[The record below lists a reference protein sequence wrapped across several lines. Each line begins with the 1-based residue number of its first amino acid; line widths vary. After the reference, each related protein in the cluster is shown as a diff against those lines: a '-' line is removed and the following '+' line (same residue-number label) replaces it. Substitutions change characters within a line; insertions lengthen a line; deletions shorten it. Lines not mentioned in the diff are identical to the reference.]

1 MKKAELYR
9 SIEGIKPDRSMKN
22 RIMTAAEANDKI
34 TVSKKPVFLPVAVAF
49 LLVINLGVIANLMA
63 GDNFSSKHNGEDN
76 SFYGNSTDEFSDYAE
91 KVYKEI
97 TEHDYKKIEFLQ
109 EDNYF
114 PFTDKPWFEMY
125 SIDTIE
131 KGAVE
136 TGAENAGAEN
146 VFVKYIKYIQTIDG
160 IYTNHEYIIGYDG
173 NGYEKENILS
183 ITESNVDYSSDIP
196 EKYKSEISADVN
208 LSDSFDKLVS
218 EYSME
223 KYGSLEYPY
232 ESSYNN
238 QYDMRILLF
247 PSLKSNESAPDGIV
261 YRFPAVFTVTA
272 PLEADVDTIDE
283 NVYFLVDGQ
292 GNSQNQLSYDN
303 YWKETV
309 YADDAN
315 YETAELPEIE
325 NMNVD
330 MAVRLLKNT
339 GYTNISERYV
349 IDERL
354 QDTVISYDYGLMPG
368 DVKRKNAVIGIIVS
382 GKQMPDIIGMDIG
395 DAGTVLN
402 DQQIEYKIIYMY
414 GAKAD
419 DTGQTVVS
427 TSIGV
432 NEIVNG
438 SEPVEV
444 FVESDTSCLAAGLWS
459 EMELEYSYSENGVD
473 YYSSE
478 ELPDVILD
486 GYYNDNGKVFV
497 NGISTKSD
505 YYEMCPDIY
514 VGMSLEAIDIQLNE
528 GFYYQD
534 KEVSGISLIE
544 YDSEMDYNYKFVYT
558 DNDVLYTVLL
568 KTVNE
573 GSFEEQ
579 IVSNIYVTKEAVE
592 SEDSD
597 NNQQAIYD

>member
-136 TGAENAGAEN
+136 TGAENAGVTN
-146 VFVKYIKYIQTIDG
+146 IFVKYIQTIDG

-183 ITESNVDYSSDIP
+183 ITESNVDYSSEIP
-196 EKYKSEISADVN
+196 EKYKNEISADVN

-223 KYGSLEYPY
+223 KYGGLEYPY

-272 PLEADVDTIDE
+272 PQEADVDTIDE
-283 NVYFLVDGQ
+283 NVYFLVDRQ
-292 GNSQNQLSYDN
+292 GNSQNQLSYVN

-309 YADDAN
+309 YADDAS

-354 QDTVISYDYGLMPG
+354 HDTVISYDYGLMPG
-368 DVKRKNAVIGIIVS
+368 DIKRKNAVIGIIVS
-382 GKQMPDIIGMDIG
+382 GKQMPDIIGMEIG

-419 DTGQTVVS
+419 DTGQIVVS

-444 FVESDTSCLAAGLWS
+444 FVESDSSCLAAGLWS
-459 EMELEYSYSENGVD
+459 EMDLEYSYSENGVD
-473 YYSSE
+473 YYSSN

-544 YDSEMDYNYKFVYT
+544 YDSEMDYNYKFVYS

>member
-131 KGAVE
+131 KGALE
-136 TGAENAGAEN
+136 TGAENAGVTN
-146 VFVKYIKYIQTIDG
+146 IFVKYIQTIDG

-183 ITESNVDYSSDIP
+183 ITESNVDYSSEIP
-196 EKYKSEISADVN
+196 EKYKNEISADVN

-223 KYGSLEYPY
+223 KYGGLEYPY

-272 PLEADVDTIDE
+272 PQEADVDTIDE

-309 YADDAN
+309 YADDAS

-354 QDTVISYDYGLMPG
+354 HDTVISYDYGLMPG

-382 GKQMPDIIGMDIG
+382 GKQMPDIIGMEIG

-419 DTGQTVVS
+419 DTGQIVVS

-444 FVESDTSCLAAGLWS
+444 FVESDSSCLAAGLWS
-459 EMELEYSYSENGVD
+459 EMDLEYSYSENGVD
-473 YYSSE
+473 YYSSNA
-478 ELPDVILD
+478 LPDVILD

>member
-125 SIDTIE
+125 SIDTIK

-136 TGAENAGAEN
+136 TGAENAGVTN
-146 VFVKYIKYIQTIDG
+146 IFVKYIQTIDG

-173 NGYEKENILS
+173 NVYEKENILS
-183 ITESNVDYSSDIP
+183 ITESNVDYSSEIP
-196 EKYKSEISADVN
+196 EKYKNEISADVN

-218 EYSME
+218 EYSVE

-272 PLEADVDTIDE
+272 PQEADVD

-309 YADDAN
+309 YADDAS

-354 QDTVISYDYGLMPG
+354 HDTVISYDYGLMPG

-382 GKQMPDIIGMDIG
+382 GKQMPDIIGMEIG

-419 DTGQTVVS
+419 DTGQIVVS

-444 FVESDTSCLAAGLWS
+444 FVESDSSCLAAGLWS
-459 EMELEYSYSENGVD
+459 EMDLEYSYSENGVD
-473 YYSSE
+473 YYSSN

-544 YDSEMDYNYKFVYT
+544 YDSEMDYNYKFVYS

>member
-49 LLVINLGVIANLMA
+49 LLVINLGVIANLMT

-131 KGAVE
+131 KGALE
-136 TGAENAGAEN
+136 TGAENAGVTN
-146 VFVKYIKYIQTIDG
+146 IFVKYIQTIDG

-183 ITESNVDYSSDIP
+183 ITESNVDYSSEIP
-196 EKYKSEISADVN
+196 EKYKNEISADVN

-223 KYGSLEYPY
+223 KYGGLEYPY

-272 PLEADVDTIDE
+272 PQEADVDTIDE
-283 NVYFLVDGQ
+283 NVYFLVDRQ

-309 YADDAN
+309 YADDAS

-354 QDTVISYDYGLMPG
+354 HDTVISYDYGLMPG

-382 GKQMPDIIGMDIG
+382 GKQMPDIIGMEIG

-419 DTGQTVVS
+419 DTGQIVVS

-444 FVESDTSCLAAGLWS
+444 FVESDSSCLAAGLWS
-459 EMELEYSYSENGVD
+459 EMDLEYSYSENGVD
-473 YYSSE
+473 YYSSN

>member
-34 TVSKKPVFLPVAVAF
+34 TVSKKPVFFPVAVAF

-125 SIDTIE
+125 SIDTIK

-136 TGAENAGAEN
+136 TGAENAGVTN
-146 VFVKYIKYIQTIDG
+146 IFVKYIQTIDG

-183 ITESNVDYSSDIP
+183 ITESNVDYSSEIP
-196 EKYKSEISADVN
+196 EKYKNEISADVN

-223 KYGSLEYPY
+223 KYGGLEYPY

-272 PLEADVDTIDE
+272 PQEADVDTIDE

-309 YADDAN
+309 YADDAS

-354 QDTVISYDYGLMPG
+354 HDTVISYDYGLMPG
-368 DVKRKNAVIGIIVS
+368 DVKGKNAVIGIIVS
-382 GKQMPDIIGMDIG
+382 GKQMPDIIGMEIG

-419 DTGQTVVS
+419 DTGQIVVS

-444 FVESDTSCLAAGLWS
+444 FVESDSSCLAAGLWS
-459 EMELEYSYSENGVD
+459 EMDLEYSYSENGVD
-473 YYSSE
+473 YYSSN

-544 YDSEMDYNYKFVYT
+544 YDSEMDYNYKFVYS

>member
-125 SIDTIE
+125 SIDTIK

-136 TGAENAGAEN
+136 TGAENAGVTN
-146 VFVKYIKYIQTIDG
+146 IFVKYIQTIDG

-183 ITESNVDYSSDIP
+183 ITESNVDYSSEIP
-196 EKYKSEISADVN
+196 EKYKNEISADVN

-218 EYSME
+218 EYSVE

-272 PLEADVDTIDE
+272 PQEADVDTIDE

-309 YADDAN
+309 YADDAS

-354 QDTVISYDYGLMPG
+354 HDTVISYDYGLMPG

-382 GKQMPDIIGMDIG
+382 GKQMPDIIGMEIG

-419 DTGQTVVS
+419 DTGQIVVS

-444 FVESDTSCLAAGLWS
+444 FVESDSSCLAAGLWS
-459 EMELEYSYSENGVD
+459 EMDLEYSYSENGVD
-473 YYSSE
+473 YYSSN

-544 YDSEMDYNYKFVYT
+544 YDSEMDYNYKFVYS

-597 NNQQAIYD
+597 NNQQAIYDK

>member
-131 KGAVE
+131 KGALE
-136 TGAENAGAEN
+136 TGAENAGVTN
-146 VFVKYIKYIQTIDG
+146 IFVKYIQTIDG

-183 ITESNVDYSSDIP
+183 ITESNVDYSSEIP
-196 EKYKSEISADVN
+196 EKYKNEISADVN

-223 KYGSLEYPY
+223 KYGGLEYPY

-272 PLEADVDTIDE
+272 PQEADVDTIDE

-309 YADDAN
+309 YADDAS

-354 QDTVISYDYGLMPG
+354 HDTVISYDYGLMPG

-382 GKQMPDIIGMDIG
+382 GKQMPDIIGMEIG

-419 DTGQTVVS
+419 DTGQIVVS

-497 NGISTKSD
+497 NGISTKNSF
-505 YYEMCPDIY
+505 YEMCPDIY
-514 VGMSLEAIDIQLNE
+514 VGMTIDDINNVLESLD
-528 GFYYQD
+528 YYQE
-534 KEVSGISLIE
+534 KEVYLVNPIE
-544 YDSEMDYNYKFVYT
+544 EDSIYGDYNYEFGYIDDDGMK
-558 DNDVLYTVLL
+558 YTVMLS
-568 KTVNE
+568 VN
-573 GSFEEQ
+573 GEQ
-579 IVSNIYVTKEAVE
+579 VSNIYVTKEAVDYGE
-592 SEDSD
+592 TD
-597 NNQQAIYD
+597 NNQQIVYDE

>member
-125 SIDTIE
+125 SIDTIK

-136 TGAENAGAEN
+136 TGAENAGVTN
-146 VFVKYIKYIQTIDG
+146 IFVKYIQTIDG

-183 ITESNVDYSSDIP
+183 ITESNVDYSSEIP
-196 EKYKSEISADVN
+196 EKYKNEISADVN

-218 EYSME
+218 EYSVE

-272 PLEADVDTIDE
+272 PQEADVDTIDE
-283 NVYFLVDGQ
+283 NVYFLVDRQ

-309 YADDAN
+309 YADDAS

-354 QDTVISYDYGLMPG
+354 HDTVISYDYGLMPG
-368 DVKRKNAVIGIIVS
+368 DIKRKNAVIGIIVS
-382 GKQMPDIIGMDIG
+382 GKQMPDIIGMEIG

-419 DTGQTVVS
+419 DTGQIVVS

-444 FVESDTSCLAAGLWS
+444 FVESDSSCLAAGLWS
-459 EMELEYSYSENGVD
+459 EMDLEYSYSENGVD
-473 YYSSE
+473 YYSSN

-528 GFYYQD
+528 GYYQD

-544 YDSEMDYNYKFVYT
+544 YDSEMDYNYKFVYS

-597 NNQQAIYD
+597 NNQQAIYDKK

>member
-49 LLVINLGVIANLMA
+49 LLVINLGVIANLMT

-131 KGAVE
+131 KGALE
-136 TGAENAGAEN
+136 TGAENAGVTN
-146 VFVKYIKYIQTIDG
+146 IFVKYIQTIDG

-183 ITESNVDYSSDIP
+183 ITESNVDYSSEIP
-196 EKYKSEISADVN
+196 EKYKNEISADVN

-218 EYSME
+218 EYSVE

-247 PSLKSNESAPDGIV
+247 PSLKSNESAPYGIV

-272 PLEADVDTIDE
+272 PQEADVDTIDE

-444 FVESDTSCLAAGLWS
+444 FVESDSSCLAAGLWS
-459 EMELEYSYSENGVD
+459 EMDLEYSYSENGVD
-473 YYSSE
+473 YYSSN

-544 YDSEMDYNYKFVYT
+544 YDSEMDYNYKFVYS

>member
-131 KGAVE
+131 KGALE
-136 TGAENAGAEN
+136 TGAENAGVTN
-146 VFVKYIKYIQTIDG
+146 IFVKYIQTIDG

-183 ITESNVDYSSDIP
+183 ITESNVDYSSEIP
-196 EKYKSEISADVN
+196 EKYKNEISADVN

-223 KYGSLEYPY
+223 KYGGLEYPY

-272 PLEADVDTIDE
+272 PQEADVDTIDE

-309 YADDAN
+309 YADDAS

-354 QDTVISYDYGLMPG
+354 HDTVISYDYGLMPG

-382 GKQMPDIIGMDIG
+382 GKQMPDIIGMEIG

-419 DTGQTVVS
+419 DTGQIVVS

-514 VGMSLEAIDIQLNE
+514 VGMTIDDINNVLESLD
-528 GFYYQD
+528 YYQE
-534 KEVSGISLIE
+534 KEVYLVNPIE
-544 YDSEMDYNYKFVYT
+544 EDSIYGDYNYEFGYIDDDGMK
-558 DNDVLYTVLL
+558 YTVMLS
-568 KTVNE
+568 VN
-573 GSFEEQ
+573 GEQ
-579 IVSNIYVTKEAVE
+579 VSNIYVTKEAVDYGE
-592 SEDSD
+592 TD
-597 NNQQAIYD
+597 NNQQIVYDE

>member
-109 EDNYF
+109 EGNYF

-125 SIDTIE
+125 SIYTIE

-136 TGAENAGAEN
+136 TGAENAGVTN
-146 VFVKYIKYIQTIDG
+146 IFVKYIQTIDG

-183 ITESNVDYSSDIP
+183 ITESNVDYSSEIP
-196 EKYKSEISADVN
+196 EKYKNEISADVN

-223 KYGSLEYPY
+223 KYGGLEYPY

-382 GKQMPDIIGMDIG
+382 GKQMPDIIGMEIG

-497 NGISTKSD
+497 NGISTKNSF
-505 YYEMCPDIY
+505 YEMCPDIY
-514 VGMSLEAIDIQLNE
+514 VGMTIDDINNVLESLD
-528 GFYYQD
+528 YYQE
-534 KEVSGISLIE
+534 KEVYLVNPIE
-544 YDSEMDYNYKFVYT
+544 EDSIYGDYNYEFGYIDDDGMK
-558 DNDVLYTVLL
+558 YTVMLS
-568 KTVNE
+568 VN
-573 GSFEEQ
+573 GEQ
-579 IVSNIYVTKEAVE
+579 VSNIYVTKEAVDYGE
-592 SEDSD
+592 TD
-597 NNQQAIYD
+597 NNQQIVYDE

>member
-76 SFYGNSTDEFSDYAE
+76 SFYGNSTDEFSYYAE

-125 SIDTIE
+125 SIDTIK

-136 TGAENAGAEN
+136 TGAENAGVTN
-146 VFVKYIKYIQTIDG
+146 IFVKYIQTIDG

-183 ITESNVDYSSDIP
+183 ITESNVDYSSEIP
-196 EKYKSEISADVN
+196 EKYKNEISADVN

-218 EYSME
+218 EYSVE

-272 PLEADVDTIDE
+272 PQEADVDTIDE

-309 YADDAN
+309 YADDAS

-354 QDTVISYDYGLMPG
+354 HDTVISYDYGLMPG

-382 GKQMPDIIGMDIG
+382 GKQMPDIIGMEIG

-419 DTGQTVVS
+419 DTGQIVVS

-444 FVESDTSCLAAGLWS
+444 FVESDSSCLAAGLWS
-459 EMELEYSYSENGVD
+459 EMDLEYSYSENGVD
-473 YYSSE
+473 YYSSN

-544 YDSEMDYNYKFVYT
+544 YDSEMDYNYKFVYS

>member
-136 TGAENAGAEN
+136 TGAENAGVTN
-146 VFVKYIKYIQTIDG
+146 IFVKYIQTIDG

-183 ITESNVDYSSDIP
+183 ITESNVDYSSEIP
-196 EKYKSEISADVN
+196 EKYKNEISADVN

-223 KYGSLEYPY
+223 KYGGLEYPY

-272 PLEADVDTIDE
+272 PQEADVDTIDE
-283 NVYFLVDGQ
+283 NVYFLVDRQ

-309 YADDAN
+309 YADDAS

-354 QDTVISYDYGLMPG
+354 HDTVISYDYGLMPG
-368 DVKRKNAVIGIIVS
+368 DIKRKNAVIGIIVS
-382 GKQMPDIIGMDIG
+382 GKQMPDIIGMEIG

-419 DTGQTVVS
+419 DTGQIVVS

-444 FVESDTSCLAAGLWS
+444 FVESDSSCLAAGLWS

-497 NGISTKSD
+497 NGISTKNSF
-505 YYEMCPDIY
+505 YEMCPDIY
-514 VGMSLEAIDIQLNE
+514 VGMTIDDINNVLESLD
-528 GFYYQD
+528 YYQE
-534 KEVSGISLIE
+534 KEVYLVNPIE
-544 YDSEMDYNYKFVYT
+544 EDSIYGDYNYEFGYIDDDGMK
-558 DNDVLYTVLL
+558 YTVMLS
-568 KTVNE
+568 VN
-573 GSFEEQ
+573 GEQ
-579 IVSNIYVTKEAVE
+579 VSNIYVTKEAVNYGE
-592 SEDSD
+592 TD
-597 NNQQAIYD
+597 NNQQIVYDE

>member
-125 SIDTIE
+125 SIDTIK

-136 TGAENAGAEN
+136 TGAENAGVTN
-146 VFVKYIKYIQTIDG
+146 IFVKYIQTIDG

-183 ITESNVDYSSDIP
+183 ITESNVDYSSEIP
-196 EKYKSEISADVN
+196 EKYKNEISADVN

-218 EYSME
+218 EYSVE

-261 YRFPAVFTVTA
+261 YRLPAVFTVTA
-272 PLEADVDTIDE
+272 PQEADVDTIDE
-283 NVYFLVDGQ
+283 NVYFLVDRQ

-309 YADDAN
+309 YADDAS

-354 QDTVISYDYGLMPG
+354 HDTVISYDYGLMPG
-368 DVKRKNAVIGIIVS
+368 DIKRKNAVIGIIVS
-382 GKQMPDIIGMDIG
+382 GKQMPDIIGMEIG

-419 DTGQTVVS
+419 DTGQIVVS

-444 FVESDTSCLAAGLWS
+444 FVESDSSCLAAGLWS
-459 EMELEYSYSENGVD
+459 EMDLEYSYSENGVD
-473 YYSSE
+473 YYSSN

-544 YDSEMDYNYKFVYT
+544 YDSEMDYNYKFVYS

>member
-1 MKKAELYR
+1 
-9 SIEGIKPDRSMKN
+9 
-22 RIMTAAEANDKI
+22 
-34 TVSKKPVFLPVAVAF
+34 
-49 LLVINLGVIANLMA
+49 
-63 GDNFSSKHNGEDN
+63 
-76 SFYGNSTDEFSDYAE
+76 
-91 KVYKEI
+91 
-97 TEHDYKKIEFLQ
+97 
-109 EDNYF
+109 
-114 PFTDKPWFEMY
+114 
-125 SIDTIE
+125 
-131 KGAVE
+131 
-136 TGAENAGAEN
+136 
-146 VFVKYIKYIQTIDG
+146 
-160 IYTNHEYIIGYDG
+160 
-173 NGYEKENILS
+173 
-183 ITESNVDYSSDIP
+183 
-196 EKYKSEISADVN
+196 
-208 LSDSFDKLVS
+208 
-218 EYSME
+218 ME
-223 KYGSLEYPY
+223 KYGGLEYPY

-272 PLEADVDTIDE
+272 PQEADVDTIDE

-309 YADDAN
+309 YADDAS
-315 YETAELPEIE
+315 YETAELPEEIDKARALE
-325 NMNVD
+325 
-330 MAVRLLKNT
+330 AK
-339 GYTNISERYV
+339 ER
-349 IDERL
+349 DERL
-354 QDTVISYDYGLMPG
+354 HDTVISYDYGLMPG

-382 GKQMPDIIGMDIG
+382 GKQMPDIIGMEIG

-419 DTGQTVVS
+419 DTGQIVVS

-444 FVESDTSCLAAGLWS
+444 FVESDSSCLAAGLWS
-459 EMELEYSYSENGVD
+459 EMDLEYSYSENGVD
-473 YYSSE
+473 YYSSN

>member
-131 KGAVE
+131 KGALE
-136 TGAENAGAEN
+136 TGAENAGVTN
-146 VFVKYIKYIQTIDG
+146 IFVKYIQTIDG

-183 ITESNVDYSSDIP
+183 ITESNVDYSSEIP
-196 EKYKSEISADVN
+196 EKYKNEISADVN

-272 PLEADVDTIDE
+272 PQEADVDTIDE

-292 GNSQNQLSYDN
+292 GNSQNQLNYDN

-354 QDTVISYDYGLMPG
+354 HDTVISYDYGLMPG

-382 GKQMPDIIGMDIG
+382 GKQMPDIIGMEIG

-497 NGISTKSD
+497 NGISTKNSF
-505 YYEMCPDIY
+505 YEMCPDIY
-514 VGMSLEAIDIQLNE
+514 VGMTIDDINNVLESLD
-528 GFYYQD
+528 YYQE
-534 KEVSGISLIE
+534 KEVYLVNPIE
-544 YDSEMDYNYKFVYT
+544 EDSIYGDYNYEFGYIDDDGMK
-558 DNDVLYTVLL
+558 YTVMLS
-568 KTVNE
+568 VN
-573 GSFEEQ
+573 GEQ
-579 IVSNIYVTKEAVE
+579 VSNIYVTKEAVDYGE
-592 SEDSD
+592 TD
-597 NNQQAIYD
+597 NNQQIVYDE

>member
-22 RIMTAAEANDKI
+22 RIMPAAEANDKI

-131 KGAVE
+131 KGALE
-136 TGAENAGAEN
+136 TGAENAGVTN
-146 VFVKYIKYIQTIDG
+146 IFVKYIQTIDG

-183 ITESNVDYSSDIP
+183 ITESNVDYSSEIP
-196 EKYKSEISADVN
+196 EKYKNEISADVN

-223 KYGSLEYPY
+223 KYGGLEYPY

-272 PLEADVDTIDE
+272 PQEADVDTIDE

-309 YADDAN
+309 YADDAS

-354 QDTVISYDYGLMPG
+354 HDTVISYDYGLMPG

-382 GKQMPDIIGMDIG
+382 GKQMPDIIGMEIG

-419 DTGQTVVS
+419 DTGQIVVS

-444 FVESDTSCLAAGLWS
+444 FVESDSSCLAAGLWS
-459 EMELEYSYSENGVD
+459 EMDLEYSYSENGVD
-473 YYSSE
+473 YYSSN

>member
-136 TGAENAGAEN
+136 TGAENAGVTN
-146 VFVKYIKYIQTIDG
+146 IFVKYIQTIDG

-183 ITESNVDYSSDIP
+183 ITESNVDYSSEIP
-196 EKYKSEISADVN
+196 EKYKNEISADVN

-223 KYGSLEYPY
+223 KYGGLEYPY

-272 PLEADVDTIDE
+272 PQEADVDTIDE
-283 NVYFLVDGQ
+283 NVYFLVDRQ

-309 YADDAN
+309 YADDAS

-354 QDTVISYDYGLMPG
+354 HDTVISYDYGLMPG
-368 DVKRKNAVIGIIVS
+368 DIKRKNAVIGIIVS
-382 GKQMPDIIGMDIG
+382 GKQMPDIIGMEIG

-419 DTGQTVVS
+419 DTGQIVVS

-444 FVESDTSCLAAGLWS
+444 FVESDSSCLAAGLWS
-459 EMELEYSYSENGVD
+459 EMDLEYSYSENGVD
-473 YYSSE
+473 YYSSN

-486 GYYNDNGKVFV
+486 GYHNDNGKVFV

-544 YDSEMDYNYKFVYT
+544 YDSEMDYNYKFVYS

>member
-131 KGAVE
+131 KGALE
-136 TGAENAGAEN
+136 TGAENAGVTN
-146 VFVKYIKYIQTIDG
+146 IFVKYIQTIDG

-183 ITESNVDYSSDIP
+183 ITESNVDYSSEIP
-196 EKYKSEISADVN
+196 EKYKNEISADVN

-218 EYSME
+218 EYSVE

-272 PLEADVDTIDE
+272 PQEADVDTIDE
-283 NVYFLVDGQ
+283 NVYFLVDRQ

-309 YADDAN
+309 YADDAS

-354 QDTVISYDYGLMPG
+354 HDTVISYDYGLMPG
-368 DVKRKNAVIGIIVS
+368 DIKRKNAVIGIIVS
-382 GKQMPDIIGMDIG
+382 GKQMPDIIGMEIG

-419 DTGQTVVS
+419 DTGQIVVS

-444 FVESDTSCLAAGLWS
+444 FVESDSSCLAAGLWS
-459 EMELEYSYSENGVD
+459 EMDLEYSYSENGVD
-473 YYSSE
+473 YYSSN

-544 YDSEMDYNYKFVYT
+544 YDSEMDYNYKFVYS

>member
-49 LLVINLGVIANLMA
+49 LLVINLGVIANLMT

-131 KGAVE
+131 NGALE
-136 TGAENAGAEN
+136 TGAENAGVTN
-146 VFVKYIKYIQTIDG
+146 IFVKYIQTIDG

-183 ITESNVDYSSDIP
+183 ITESNVDYSSEIP
-196 EKYKSEISADVN
+196 EKYKNEISADVN

-223 KYGSLEYPY
+223 KYGGLEYPY

-497 NGISTKSD
+497 NGISTKNSF
-505 YYEMCPDIY
+505 YEMCPDIY
-514 VGMSLEAIDIQLNE
+514 VGMTIDDINNVLESLD
-528 GFYYQD
+528 YYQE
-534 KEVSGISLIE
+534 KEVYLVNPIE
-544 YDSEMDYNYKFVYT
+544 EDSIYGDYNYEFGYIDDDGMK
-558 DNDVLYTVLL
+558 YTVMLS
-568 KTVNE
+568 VN
-573 GSFEEQ
+573 GEQ
-579 IVSNIYVTKEAVE
+579 VSNIYVTKEAVDYGE
-592 SEDSD
+592 TD
-597 NNQQAIYD
+597 NNQQIVYDE

>member
-9 SIEGIKPDRSMKN
+9 RIEGIKPDRSMKN

-131 KGAVE
+131 KGALE
-136 TGAENAGAEN
+136 TGAENAGVTN
-146 VFVKYIKYIQTIDG
+146 IFVKYIQTIDG

-183 ITESNVDYSSDIP
+183 ITESNVDYSSEIP
-196 EKYKSEISADVN
+196 EKYKNEISADVN

-223 KYGSLEYPY
+223 KYGGLEYPY

-272 PLEADVDTIDE
+272 PQEADVDTIDE

-309 YADDAN
+309 YADDAS

-354 QDTVISYDYGLMPG
+354 HDTVISYDYGLMPG

-382 GKQMPDIIGMDIG
+382 GKQMPDIIGMEIG

-419 DTGQTVVS
+419 DTGQIVVS

-444 FVESDTSCLAAGLWS
+444 FVESDSSCLAAGLWS
-459 EMELEYSYSENGVD
+459 EMDLEYSYSENGVD
-473 YYSSE
+473 YYSSN

-544 YDSEMDYNYKFVYT
+544 YDSDMDYNYKFVYT

>member
-97 TEHDYKKIEFLQ
+97 TEHDYKKIELLQ
-109 EDNYF
+109 EGNYF

-183 ITESNVDYSSDIP
+183 ITESNVDYSSEIP
-196 EKYKSEISADVN
+196 EKYKNEISADVN

-223 KYGSLEYPY
+223 KYGGLEYPY

-382 GKQMPDIIGMDIG
+382 GKQMPDIIGMEIG

-497 NGISTKSD
+497 NGISTKNSF
-505 YYEMCPDIY
+505 YEMCPDIY
-514 VGMSLEAIDIQLNE
+514 VGMTIDDINNVLESLD
-528 GFYYQD
+528 YYQE
-534 KEVSGISLIE
+534 KEVYLVNPIE
-544 YDSEMDYNYKFVYT
+544 EDSIYGDYNYEFGYIDDDGMK
-558 DNDVLYTVLL
+558 YTVMLS
-568 KTVNE
+568 VN
-573 GSFEEQ
+573 GEQ
-579 IVSNIYVTKEAVE
+579 VSNIYVTKEAVDYGE
-592 SEDSD
+592 TD
-597 NNQQAIYD
+597 NNQQIVYDE

>member
-272 PLEADVDTIDE
+272 PQEADVDTIDE

-309 YADDAN
+309 YADDAS

-354 QDTVISYDYGLMPG
+354 HDTVISYDYGLMPG

-514 VGMSLEAIDIQLNE
+514 VGMTIDDINNVLESLD
-528 GFYYQD
+528 YYQE
-534 KEVSGISLIE
+534 KEVYLVNPIE
-544 YDSEMDYNYKFVYT
+544 EDSIYGDYNYEFGYIDDDGMK
-558 DNDVLYTVLL
+558 YTVMLS
-568 KTVNE
+568 VN
-573 GSFEEQ
+573 GEQ
-579 IVSNIYVTKEAVE
+579 VSNIYVTKEAVDYGE
-592 SEDSD
+592 TD
-597 NNQQAIYD
+597 NNQQIVYDE

>member
-131 KGAVE
+131 KGALE
-136 TGAENAGAEN
+136 TGAENAGVTN
-146 VFVKYIKYIQTIDG
+146 IFVKYIQTIDG

-183 ITESNVDYSSDIP
+183 ITESNVDYSSEIP
-196 EKYKSEISADVN
+196 EKYKNEISADVN

-223 KYGSLEYPY
+223 KYGGLEYPY

-272 PLEADVDTIDE
+272 PQEADVDTIDE
-283 NVYFLVDGQ
+283 NVYFLVDRQ

-354 QDTVISYDYGLMPG
+354 HDTVISYDYGLMPG

-382 GKQMPDIIGMDIG
+382 GKQMPDIIGMEIG

-419 DTGQTVVS
+419 DTGQIVVS

-444 FVESDTSCLAAGLWS
+444 FVESDSSCLAAGLWS
-459 EMELEYSYSENGVD
+459 EMDLEYSYSENGVD
-473 YYSSE
+473 YYSSN

-544 YDSEMDYNYKFVYT
+544 YDSEMDYNYKFVYS

>member
-131 KGAVE
+131 KGALE
-136 TGAENAGAEN
+136 TGAENAGVTN
-146 VFVKYIKYIQTIDG
+146 IFVKYIQTIDG

-183 ITESNVDYSSDIP
+183 ITESNVDYSSEIP
-196 EKYKSEISADVN
+196 EKYKNEISADVN

-223 KYGSLEYPY
+223 KYGGLEYPY

-272 PLEADVDTIDE
+272 PQEADVDTIDE

-354 QDTVISYDYGLMPG
+354 HDTVISYDYGLMPG

-382 GKQMPDIIGMDIG
+382 GKQMPDIIGMEIG

-497 NGISTKSD
+497 NGISTKNSF
-505 YYEMCPDIY
+505 YEMCPDIY
-514 VGMSLEAIDIQLNE
+514 VGMTIDDINNVLESLD
-528 GFYYQD
+528 YYQE
-534 KEVSGISLIE
+534 KEVYLVNPIE
-544 YDSEMDYNYKFVYT
+544 EDSIYGDYNYEFGYIDDDGMK
-558 DNDVLYTVLL
+558 YTVMLS
-568 KTVNE
+568 VN
-573 GSFEEQ
+573 GEQ
-579 IVSNIYVTKEAVE
+579 VSNIYVTKEAVDYGE
-592 SEDSD
+592 TD
-597 NNQQAIYD
+597 NNQQIVYDE

>member
-131 KGAVE
+131 KGALE
-136 TGAENAGAEN
+136 TGAENAGVTN
-146 VFVKYIKYIQTIDG
+146 IFVKYIQTIDG

-183 ITESNVDYSSDIP
+183 ITESNVDYSSEIP
-196 EKYKSEISADVN
+196 EKYKNEISADVN

-272 PLEADVDTIDE
+272 PQEADVDTIDE

-354 QDTVISYDYGLMPG
+354 HDTVISYDYGLMPG

-382 GKQMPDIIGMDIG
+382 GKQMPDIIGMEIG

-497 NGISTKSD
+497 NGISTKNSF
-505 YYEMCPDIY
+505 YEMCPDIY
-514 VGMSLEAIDIQLNE
+514 VGMTIDDINNVLESLD
-528 GFYYQD
+528 YYQE
-534 KEVSGISLIE
+534 KEVYLVNPIE
-544 YDSEMDYNYKFVYT
+544 EDSIYGDYNYEFGYIDDDGMK
-558 DNDVLYTVLL
+558 YTVMLS
-568 KTVNE
+568 VN
-573 GSFEEQ
+573 GEQ
-579 IVSNIYVTKEAVE
+579 VSNIYVTKEAVDYGE
-592 SEDSD
+592 TD
-597 NNQQAIYD
+597 NNQQIVYDE

>member
-272 PLEADVDTIDE
+272 PQEADVDTIDE

-354 QDTVISYDYGLMPG
+354 HDTVISYDYGLMPG

-382 GKQMPDIIGMDIG
+382 GKQMPDIIGMEIG

-497 NGISTKSD
+497 NGISTKNSF
-505 YYEMCPDIY
+505 YEMCPDIY
-514 VGMSLEAIDIQLNE
+514 VGMTIDDINNVLESLD
-528 GFYYQD
+528 YYQE
-534 KEVSGISLIE
+534 KEVYLVNPIE
-544 YDSEMDYNYKFVYT
+544 EDSIYGDYNYEFGYIDDDGMK
-558 DNDVLYTVLL
+558 YTVMLS
-568 KTVNE
+568 VN
-573 GSFEEQ
+573 GEQ
-579 IVSNIYVTKEAVE
+579 VSNIYVTKEAVDYGE
-592 SEDSD
+592 TD
-597 NNQQAIYD
+597 NNQQIVYDE

>member
-125 SIDTIE
+125 SIDTIK

-136 TGAENAGAEN
+136 TGAENAGVTN
-146 VFVKYIKYIQTIDG
+146 IFVKYIQTIDG

-183 ITESNVDYSSDIP
+183 ITESNVDYSSEIP
-196 EKYKSEISADVN
+196 EKYKNEISADVN

-218 EYSME
+218 EYSVE

-272 PLEADVDTIDE
+272 PQEADVDTIDE
-283 NVYFLVDGQ
+283 NVYFLVDRQ

-309 YADDAN
+309 YADDAS

-354 QDTVISYDYGLMPG
+354 HDTVISYDYGLMPG
-368 DVKRKNAVIGIIVS
+368 DIKRKNAVIGIIVS
-382 GKQMPDIIGMDIG
+382 GKQMPDIIGMEIG

-419 DTGQTVVS
+419 DTGQIVVS

-444 FVESDTSCLAAGLWS
+444 FVESDSSCLAAGLWS
-459 EMELEYSYSENGVD
+459 EMDLEYSYSENGVD
-473 YYSSE
+473 YYSSN

-544 YDSEMDYNYKFVYT
+544 YDSEMDYNYKFVYS

-579 IVSNIYVTKEAVE
+579 IVSNIYVTKEAVDYGE
-592 SEDSD
+592 TD
-597 NNQQAIYD
+597 NNQQIVYDE

>member
-131 KGAVE
+131 KGALE
-136 TGAENAGAEN
+136 TGAENAGVTN
-146 VFVKYIKYIQTIDG
+146 IFVKYIQTIDG

-183 ITESNVDYSSDIP
+183 ITESNVDYSSEIP
-196 EKYKSEISADVN
+196 EKYKNEISADVN

-514 VGMSLEAIDIQLNE
+514 VGMTIDDINNVLESLD
-528 GFYYQD
+528 YYQE
-534 KEVSGISLIE
+534 KEVYLVNPIE
-544 YDSEMDYNYKFVYT
+544 EDSIYGDYNYEFGYIDDDGMK
-558 DNDVLYTVLL
+558 YTVMLS
-568 KTVNE
+568 VN
-573 GSFEEQ
+573 GEQ
-579 IVSNIYVTKEAVE
+579 VSNIYVTKEAVDYGE
-592 SEDSD
+592 TD
-597 NNQQAIYD
+597 NNQQIVYDE

>member
-223 KYGSLEYPY
+223 KYGGLEYPY

-272 PLEADVDTIDE
+272 PQEADVDTIDE

-339 GYTNISERYV
+339 GYTNIS
-349 IDERL
+349 
-354 QDTVISYDYGLMPG
+354 VISYDYGLMPG

-514 VGMSLEAIDIQLNE
+514 VGMTIDDINNVLESLD
-528 GFYYQD
+528 YYQE
-534 KEVSGISLIE
+534 KEVYLVNPIE
-544 YDSEMDYNYKFVYT
+544 EDSIYGDYNYEFGYIDDDGMK
-558 DNDVLYTVLL
+558 YTVMLS
-568 KTVNE
+568 VN
-573 GSFEEQ
+573 GEQ
-579 IVSNIYVTKEAVE
+579 VSNIYVTKEAVDYGE
-592 SEDSD
+592 TD
-597 NNQQAIYD
+597 NNQQIVYDE

>member
-131 KGAVE
+131 KGALE
-136 TGAENAGAEN
+136 TGAENAGVTN
-146 VFVKYIKYIQTIDG
+146 IFVKYIQTIDG

-183 ITESNVDYSSDIP
+183 ITESNVDYSSEIP
-196 EKYKSEISADVN
+196 EKYKNEISADVN

-223 KYGSLEYPY
+223 KYGGLEYPY

-272 PLEADVDTIDE
+272 PQEADVDTIDE

-309 YADDAN
+309 YADDAS

-354 QDTVISYDYGLMPG
+354 HDTVISYDYGLMPG

-427 TSIGV
+427 TSVGV

-497 NGISTKSD
+497 NGISTKNSF
-505 YYEMCPDIY
+505 YEMCPDIY
-514 VGMSLEAIDIQLNE
+514 VGMTIDDINNVLESLD
-528 GFYYQD
+528 YYQE
-534 KEVSGISLIE
+534 KEVYLVNPIE
-544 YDSEMDYNYKFVYT
+544 EDSIYGDYNYEFGYIDDDGMK
-558 DNDVLYTVLL
+558 YTVMLS
-568 KTVNE
+568 VN
-573 GSFEEQ
+573 GEQ
-579 IVSNIYVTKEAVE
+579 VSNIYVTKEAVDYGE
-592 SEDSD
+592 TD
-597 NNQQAIYD
+597 NNQQIVYDE

>member
-131 KGAVE
+131 KGALE
-136 TGAENAGAEN
+136 TGAENAGVTN
-146 VFVKYIKYIQTIDG
+146 IFVKYIQTIDG

-183 ITESNVDYSSDIP
+183 ITESNVDYSSEIP
-196 EKYKSEISADVN
+196 EKYKNEISADVN

-223 KYGSLEYPY
+223 KYGGLEYPY

-272 PLEADVDTIDE
+272 PQEADVDTIDE
-283 NVYFLVDGQ
+283 NVYFLVDRQ

-309 YADDAN
+309 YADDAS

-354 QDTVISYDYGLMPG
+354 HDTVISYDYGLMPG

-382 GKQMPDIIGMDIG
+382 GKQMPDIIGMEIG

-419 DTGQTVVS
+419 DTGQIVVS

-444 FVESDTSCLAAGLWS
+444 FVESDSSCLAAGLWS
-459 EMELEYSYSENGVD
+459 EMDLEYSYSENGVD

-514 VGMSLEAIDIQLNE
+514 VGMTIDDINNVLESLD
-528 GFYYQD
+528 YYQE
-534 KEVSGISLIE
+534 KEVYLVNPIE
-544 YDSEMDYNYKFVYT
+544 EDSIYGDYNYEFGYIDDDGMK
-558 DNDVLYTVLL
+558 YTVMLS
-568 KTVNE
+568 VN
-573 GSFEEQ
+573 GEQ
-579 IVSNIYVTKEAVE
+579 VSNIYVTKEAVDYGE
-592 SEDSD
+592 TD
-597 NNQQAIYD
+597 NNQQIVYDE

>member
-125 SIDTIE
+125 SIDTIK

-136 TGAENAGAEN
+136 TGAENAGVTN
-146 VFVKYIKYIQTIDG
+146 IFVKYIQTIDG

-183 ITESNVDYSSDIP
+183 ITESNVDYSSEIP
-196 EKYKSEISADVN
+196 EKYKNEMSADVN

-218 EYSME
+218 EYSVE

-272 PLEADVDTIDE
+272 PQEADVDTIDE
-283 NVYFLVDGQ
+283 NVYFLVDRQ

-309 YADDAN
+309 YADDAS

-354 QDTVISYDYGLMPG
+354 HDTVISYDYGLMPG
-368 DVKRKNAVIGIIVS
+368 DIKRKNAVIGIIVS
-382 GKQMPDIIGMDIG
+382 GKQMPDIIGMEIG

-419 DTGQTVVS
+419 DTGQIVVS

-444 FVESDTSCLAAGLWS
+444 FVESDSSCLAAGLWS
-459 EMELEYSYSENGVD
+459 EMDLEYSYSENGVD
-473 YYSSE
+473 YYSSN

-544 YDSEMDYNYKFVYT
+544 YDSEMDYNYKFVYS

>member
-125 SIDTIE
+125 SIDTIK

-136 TGAENAGAEN
+136 TGAENAGVTN
-146 VFVKYIKYIQTIDG
+146 IFVKYIQTIDG

-183 ITESNVDYSSDIP
+183 ITESNVDYSSEIP
-196 EKYKSEISADVN
+196 EKYKNEISADVN

-218 EYSME
+218 EYSVE

-272 PLEADVDTIDE
+272 PQEADVDTIDE

-309 YADDAN
+309 YADDAS

-354 QDTVISYDYGLMPG
+354 HDTVISYDYGLMPG

-382 GKQMPDIIGMDIG
+382 GKQMPDIIGMEIG

-419 DTGQTVVS
+419 DTGQIVVS

-444 FVESDTSCLAAGLWS
+444 FVESDSSCLAAGLWS
-459 EMELEYSYSENGVD
+459 EMDLEYSYSENGVD
-473 YYSSE
+473 YYSSN

-544 YDSEMDYNYKFVYT
+544 YDSEMDYNYKFVYS
-558 DNDVLYTVLL
+558 DNDLLYTVLL

>member
-136 TGAENAGAEN
+136 TGAENAGVTN
-146 VFVKYIKYIQTIDG
+146 IFVKYIQTIDG

-183 ITESNVDYSSDIP
+183 ITESNVDYSSEIP
-196 EKYKSEISADVN
+196 EKYKNEISADVN

-223 KYGSLEYPY
+223 KYGGLEYPY

-272 PLEADVDTIDE
+272 PQEADVDTIDE
-283 NVYFLVDGQ
+283 NVYFLVDRQ

-309 YADDAN
+309 YADDAS

-354 QDTVISYDYGLMPG
+354 HDTVISYDYGLMPG
-368 DVKRKNAVIGIIVS
+368 DIKRKNAVIGIIVS
-382 GKQMPDIIGMDIG
+382 GKQMPDIIGMEIG

-419 DTGQTVVS
+419 DTGQIVVS

-444 FVESDTSCLAAGLWS
+444 FVESDSSCLAAGLWS

-497 NGISTKSD
+497 NGISTKNSF
-505 YYEMCPDIY
+505 YEMCPDIY
-514 VGMSLEAIDIQLNE
+514 VGMTIDDINNVLESLD
-528 GFYYQD
+528 YYQE
-534 KEVSGISLIE
+534 KEVYLVNPIE
-544 YDSEMDYNYKFVYT
+544 EDSIYGDYNYEFGYIDDDGMK
-558 DNDVLYTVLL
+558 YTVMLS
-568 KTVNE
+568 VN
-573 GSFEEQ
+573 GEQ
-579 IVSNIYVTKEAVE
+579 VSNIYVTKEAVDYGE
-592 SEDSD
+592 TD
-597 NNQQAIYD
+597 NNQQIVYDE

>member
-136 TGAENAGAEN
+136 TGAENAGVTN
-146 VFVKYIKYIQTIDG
+146 IFVKYIQTIDG

-183 ITESNVDYSSDIP
+183 ITESNVDYSSEIP
-196 EKYKSEISADVN
+196 EKYKNEISADVN

-223 KYGSLEYPY
+223 KYGGLEYPY

-272 PLEADVDTIDE
+272 PQEADVDTIDE
-283 NVYFLVDGQ
+283 NVYFLVDRQ

-309 YADDAN
+309 YADDAS

-354 QDTVISYDYGLMPG
+354 HDTVISYDYGLMPG
-368 DVKRKNAVIGIIVS
+368 DIKRKNAVIGIIVS
-382 GKQMPDIIGMDIG
+382 GKQMPDIIGMEIG

-419 DTGQTVVS
+419 DTGQIVVS

-444 FVESDTSCLAAGLWS
+444 FVESDSSCLAAGLWS
-459 EMELEYSYSENGVD
+459 EMDLEYSYSENGVD
-473 YYSSE
+473 YYSSN

-497 NGISTKSD
+497 NSISTKSD

-544 YDSEMDYNYKFVYT
+544 YDSEMDYNYKFVYS